1 MAAELGR
8 TLKIGAEEATEKLL
22 NLSPFQ
28 TKNLLHHIMSGQ
40 EYEVCVDDS
49 ANCSIVSLSSRID
62 ATSAT
67 LIPSSALLSDGEM
80 ADTGRLETLLGA
92 VDDGHYISGDTRH
105 GIWKRRRL
113 LDGCLNRVP
122 PDFYTKMWTVLE
134 RCQGISVGGKVLS
147 NSLTHEMV
155 MFLSH
160 CQALM

>member
-1 MAAELGR
+1 MAMELGR

-40 EYEVCVDDS
+40 EYEVCVDES

-67 LIPSSALLSDGEM
+67 LIPSSALLADGELG
-80 ADTGRLETLLGA
+80 DTGHLEELLGA
-92 VDDGHYISGDTRH
+92 VGDGHYISGDTRH

-113 LDGCLNRVP
+113 LDGCLNRYSRLLLIVLM
-122 PDFYTKMWTVLE
+122 DF
-134 RCQGISVGGKVLS
+134 C
-147 NSLTHEMV
+147 
-155 MFLSH
+155 
-160 CQALM
+160 